1 MERLQESIRSSL
13 RFSDIYTQYSSCQFL
28 AMAVCAGRENMDI
41 ITDRIEKAFLV
52 REPDRPDIRLSFSFY
67 PLQPIPHGVPAASL
81 FGKRPVEDESRDMC
95 QGTENHE

>member
-1 MERLQESIRSSL
+1 
-13 RFSDIYTQYSSCQFL
+13 
-28 AMAVCAGRENMDI
+28 MAVCAGRENMDI

-81 FGKRPVEDESRDMC
+81 FGKRPAEDESRDMC